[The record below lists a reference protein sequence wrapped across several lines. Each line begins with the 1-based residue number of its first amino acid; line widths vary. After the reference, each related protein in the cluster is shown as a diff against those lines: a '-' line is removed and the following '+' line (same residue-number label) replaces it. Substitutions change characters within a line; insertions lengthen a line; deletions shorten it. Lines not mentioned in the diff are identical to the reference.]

1 MSEEE
6 KFPVE
11 ISPVYEGERIRKGDM
26 HVELGGP
33 DVTYKW
39 ELVQAK
45 SMDEVE
51 DGKVNIVGPDLNE
64 LEEGKSYP
72 YGVLVEVAGAQ
83 VEKDLESVI
92 ERRIH
97 DFSNYVEGYMH
108 LNQRYDIWCRISK
121 KAFKKG

>member
-97 DFSNYVEGYMH
+97 DF
-108 LNQRYDIWCRISK
+108 
-121 KAFKKG
+121 